1 MGRTNRMIAIQPE
14 HGSSTT
20 SESPIG
26 DLPPTV
32 RPVDS
37 IGGVELV
44 RSSDTTE
51 RCAWSLVWLGV
62 IIGGL
67 NIWGSW
73 SSWPLGGIVAPM
85 LLLAGI
91 AGLAASWVVRSP
103 RSRTMQLL
111 GLGSVIVA
119 AGIPEAVN
127 VHLRQ
132 YYSTDSAAFNQVAAR
147 VLFHGHNPYTTTMAS
162 AARLLQVPA
171 HNWTYTVNGGH
182 VTSLSYPAGSFLF
195 QVPAMA
201 LGFHHQIVDWM
212 DLYAWLITG
221 VLLFLLIQASVRWLA
236 ALLILTPIFVQ
247 MFSAGGTDAAFV
259 PFLIL
264 AVWRWD
270 RFHLGRSAGVA
281 SWIGPIALGLA
292 CSIKQTP
299 WFCLPFLVVGLFIEA
314 RNTGRRPVQLVMRYL
329 AIVVAVFFV
338 VNIPFIVW
346 QPTAWA
352 RGTFLPFTDPLV
364 ADGQGLVTLVLHGV
378 ARGASLPM
386 LTVAGVLVFVALM
399 AAFVVWY
406 PQMKRIW
413 MILLPLTLFVATRS
427 LTSYL
432 LDLYPAA
439 IVAAL
444 SVAPG
449 VRPALVRTS
458 KRFRTLLGLAAL
470 APAMAAVAVSAL
482 AFVSPPLV
490 LAVRSVTTSD
500 AATSLDSVTV
510 AVGNSTGHT
519 VTPHFMVTI
528 GSGHPDGFW
537 FLAHRRQVVLRPHM
551 SVIVTLY
558 PTLYTGAPAHGS
570 YWLVEAYTSSPEGL
584 STSNIQLWRL
594 GKAQ

>member
-1 MGRTNRMIAIQPE
+1 MIAIQPE
-14 HGSSTT
+14 PGSSTT
-20 SESPIG
+20 SENPIG
-26 DLPPTV
+26 DLSPTV
-32 RPVDS
+32 PSDDP
-37 IGGVELV
+37 IAGVELV
-44 RSSDTTE
+44 GSSDTTE

-73 SSWPLGGIVAPM
+73 SSWPLGGVVAPM

-91 AGLAASWVVRSP
+91 GGLAASWVVRSP
-103 RSRTMQLL
+103 RSWTMQLL
-111 GLGSVIVA
+111 GLGAVITA
-119 AGIPEAVN
+119 TGIPEAVN

-147 VLFHGHNPYTTTMAS
+147 VLLHGHNPYTTTMAS

-201 LGFHHQIVDWM
+201 LGFHHEVVDWM

-221 VLLFLLIQASVRWLA
+221 VLLFVLIPASVRWLA
-236 ALLILTPIFVQ
+236 ALLILTPVFVQ

-259 PFLIL
+259 PFLVL

-270 RFHLGRSAGVA
+270 RFLLGRSAGVA
-281 SWIGPIALGLA
+281 SWMGPIALGLA

-329 AIVVAVFFV
+329 AIVVAVFVV

-378 ARGASLPM
+378 AAGLRSRCSRLPAS
-386 LTVAGVLVFVALM
+386 
-399 AAFVVWY
+399 W
-406 PQMKRIW
+406 
-413 MILLPLTLFVATRS
+413 
-427 LTSYL
+427 
-432 LDLYPAA
+432 
-439 IVAAL
+439 
-444 SVAPG
+444 
-449 VRPALVRTS
+449 
-458 KRFRTLLGLAAL
+458 
-470 APAMAAVAVSAL
+470 
-482 AFVSPPLV
+482 
-490 LAVRSVTTSD
+490 
-500 AATSLDSVTV
+500 
-510 AVGNSTGHT
+510 
-519 VTPHFMVTI
+519 
-528 GSGHPDGFW
+528 
-537 FLAHRRQVVLRPHM
+537 
-551 SVIVTLY
+551 
-558 PTLYTGAPAHGS
+558 
-570 YWLVEAYTSSPEGL
+570 SS
-584 STSNIQLWRL
+584 SR
-594 GKAQ
+594 

>member
-1 MGRTNRMIAIQPE
+1 M
-14 HGSSTT
+14 
-20 SESPIG
+20 
-26 DLPPTV
+26 
-32 RPVDS
+32 
-37 IGGVELV
+37 
-44 RSSDTTE
+44 
-51 RCAWSLVWLGV
+51 AWSDNRRTQHLGFMV
-62 IIGGL
+62 VVASGGL
-67 NIWGSW
+67 
-73 SSWPLGGIVAPM
+73 VAPL

-91 AGLAASWVVRSP
+91 GGLAASWVVRSP
-103 RSRTMQLL
+103 RSLTMQLL

-147 VLFHGHNPYTTTMAS
+147 ILLHGHNPYTTTMAS

-182 VTSLSYPAGSFLF
+182 VTSLSYPAGSFLL

-201 LGFHHQIVDWM
+201 LGFHHEVVDWM

-221 VLLFLLIQASVRWLA
+221 VLLFVLIPATVRWLA

-259 PFLIL
+259 PFLVL

-281 SWIGPIALGLA
+281 RWIGPIALGLA

-329 AIVVAVFFV
+329 AIVVAVFVV

-378 ARGASLPM
+378 ARGASLPL
-386 LTVAGVLVFVALM
+386 LTVAGVLVFVALDGRVRGLVPPDE
-399 AAFVVWY
+399 ADLDDSPTADIVRGHAEFDELS
-406 PQMKRIW
+406 P
-413 MILLPLTLFVATRS
+413 RS
-427 LTSYL
+427 
-432 LDLYPAA
+432 
-439 IVAAL
+439 V
-444 SVAPG
+444 PG
-449 VRPALVRTS
+449 GHRGR
-458 KRFRTLLGLAAL
+458 
-470 APAMAAVAVSAL
+470 SAL
-482 AFVSPPLV
+482 RPVCGRPSPEPP
-490 LAVRSVTTSD
+490 
-500 AATSLDSVTV
+500 
-510 AVGNSTGHT
+510 N
-519 VTPHFMVTI
+519 
-528 GSGHPDGFW
+528 GSGRCSDWPHLLRRWRPSW
-537 FLAHRRQVVLRPHM
+537 SRPWPSCHRRWSLRF
-551 SVIVTLY
+551 V
-558 PTLYTGAPAHGS
+558 
-570 YWLVEAYTSSPEGL
+570 
-584 STSNIQLWRL
+584 R
-594 GKAQ
+594 

>member
-1 MGRTNRMIAIQPE
+1 M
-14 HGSSTT
+14 
-20 SESPIG
+20 
-26 DLPPTV
+26 V

-37 IGGVELV
+37 IAGVGFV
-44 RSSDTTE
+44 SSSDTTE

-67 NIWGSW
+67 NVWSSW
-73 SSWPLGGIVAPM
+73 SSWPLGGIVAP
-85 LLLAGI
+85 LLVLAGI
-91 AGLAASWVVRSP
+91 GGLAASWVVRCP
-103 RSRTMQLL
+103 RSLIMQLL
-111 GLGSVIVA
+111 GLGSVMMA
-119 AGIPEAVN
+119 AGIPQAVN

-147 VLFHGHNPYTTTMAS
+147 LLLHGNNPYTTTMAS

-182 VTSLSYPAGSFLF
+182 VTSLSYPAGSFLL

-201 LGFHHQIVDWM
+201 LGFHHEIVDWM

-221 VLLFLLIQASVRWLA
+221 VLLFVLIPASVRWLA
-236 ALLILTPIFVQ
+236 ALLILTPVFAE

-259 PFLIL
+259 PFLVL

-281 SWIGPIALGLA
+281 GWIGPVALGLA

-299 WFCLPFLVVGLFIEA
+299 WFCVPFLVVGLFIEA

-329 AIVVAVFFV
+329 VIVVAVFVV

-352 RGTFLPFTDPLV
+352 RGTLLPFTDPLV
-364 ADGQGLVTLVLHGV
+364 ADGQGLVTVALHGF

-386 LTVAGVLVFVALM
+386 LTLAGILVFVALV
-399 AAFVVWY
+399 ATFVVWY

-413 MILLPLTLFVATRS
+413 LILLPLTLFVATRS
-427 LTSYL
+427 LSSYL

-439 IVAAL
+439 IVGAM

-449 VRPALVRTS
+449 VRPAIVRTS
-458 KRFRTLLGLAAL
+458 KGSKTFLGLAAV
-470 APAMAAVAVSAL
+470 APAAAAVVVSAV
-482 AFVSPPLV
+482 AFLSPPLV
-490 LAVRSVTTSD
+490 LAVRSVTTSH
-500 AATSLDSVTV
+500 ASTSLDSVTV
-510 AVGNSTGHT
+510 AIDNSTGHT

-537 FLAHRRQVVLRPHM
+537 FLAHHRQVVLRPHT
-551 SVIVTLY
+551 SVTVTLY
-558 PTLYTGAPAHGS
+558 PTLFTGAPAHDS

-584 STSNIQLWRL
+584 STSNLQLWRL
-594 GKAQ
+594 GKAK

>member
-1 MGRTNRMIAIQPE
+1 MWHKQRMIAIQPE
-14 HGSSTT
+14 PGSSTT

-26 DLPPTV
+26 DLSPTV

-37 IGGVELV
+37 IAGITLV
-44 RSSDTTE
+44 GSSDTTE

-67 NIWGSW
+67 NIWNSW
-73 SSWPLGGIVAPM
+73 SSWPLGGIVAPL

-91 AGLAASWVVRSP
+91 GGLAALWVVGCP
-103 RSRTMQLL
+103 RSRIMQLL
-111 GLGSVIVA
+111 GLGAVIA
-119 AGIPEAVN
+119 ATGIPEAVN

-147 VLFHGHNPYTTTMAS
+147 LLLQGHNPYTTTMAS

-182 VTSLSYPAGSFLF
+182 VTSLSYPAGSFLL

-201 LGFHHQIVDWM
+201 LGFHHEIVDWM

-221 VLLFLLIQASVRWLA
+221 VLLFVLIPASVRWLA
-236 ALLILTPIFVQ
+236 ALLILTPVFVQ

-259 PFLIL
+259 PFLVL

-299 WFCLPFLVVGLFIEA
+299 WFCLPFLAVGLFIEA

-329 AIVVAVFFV
+329 AIAAAVFLV

-346 QPTAWA
+346 QPTAWV

-364 ADGQGLVTLVLHGV
+364 ADGQGLVTLALHGV
-378 ARGASLPM
+378 ARGVSLPL
-386 LTVAGVLVFVALM
+386 LTFAGVLVFVALM
-399 AAFVVWY
+399 ATFVIWY

-427 LTSYL
+427 LSSYL

-449 VRPALVRTS
+449 VQPAIVWTS
-458 KRFRTLLGLAAL
+458 KRYRMLIGMAAL
-470 APAMAAVAVSAL
+470 VPAMAAVVVSAL
-482 AFVSPPLV
+482 AFLSPPLV
-490 LAVRSVTTSD
+490 LAVRSVTTSHT
-500 AATSLDSVTV
+500 ATSLDSVTV
-510 AVGNSTGHT
+510 AVHNSTGHT
-519 VTPHFMVTI
+519 VTPHFMVTV

-537 FLAHRRQVVLRPHM
+537 YLAHRRQVVLHPHS

-570 YWLVEAYTSSPEGL
+570 YWLMEAYTSSPEGL

-594 GKAQ
+594 GKAK

>member
-1 MGRTNRMIAIQPE
+1 MIAIQPE
-14 HGSSTT
+14 PGSSTT
-20 SESPIG
+20 SQSPTG
-26 DLPPTV
+26 DLSPTV
-32 RPVDS
+32 RSVDS
-37 IGGVELV
+37 IAGVQLV

-73 SSWPLGGIVAPM
+73 SSWPLGGIVAP
-85 LLLAGI
+85 LVLLAGI
-91 AGLAASWVVRSP
+91 GGLAASWVVRCP

-111 GLGSVIVA
+111 GLGSVIIA
-119 AGIPEAVN
+119 TGIPQAVN

-147 VLFHGHNPYTTTMAS
+147 LLLHGHNPYTTTMAS

-182 VTSLSYPAGSFLF
+182 VTSLSYPAGSFLL

-201 LGFHHQIVDWM
+201 LGFHHEIVDWM

-221 VLLFLLIQASVRWLA
+221 VLLFVLIPASVRWLA
-236 ALLILTPIFVQ
+236 ALLILTPVFVQ

-259 PFLIL
+259 PFLVL

-270 RFHLGRSAGVA
+270 RFYLGRSAGVA
-281 SWIGPIALGLA
+281 RWIGPIALGFA

-329 AIVVAVFFV
+329 AIVVAVFVV

-386 LTVAGVLVFVALM
+386 LTFAGVLVFIALM
-399 AAFVVWY
+399 ASFVVWY

-427 LTSYL
+427 LSSYL

-449 VRPALVRTS
+449 VRPAIARTS
-458 KRFRTLLGLAAL
+458 KRFRMLLGLAAL
-470 APAMAAVAVSAL
+470 APAMAAVVVSAV
-482 AFVSPPLV
+482 AFLSPPLV
-490 LAVRSVTTSD
+490 LAVRSVTTSH

-519 VTPHFMVTI
+519 VTPHFMVTV

-537 FLAHRRQVVLRPHM
+537 FLAHRRQVVLRPHT
-551 SVIVTLY
+551 SAIVTLY

-594 GKAQ
+594 GKAK